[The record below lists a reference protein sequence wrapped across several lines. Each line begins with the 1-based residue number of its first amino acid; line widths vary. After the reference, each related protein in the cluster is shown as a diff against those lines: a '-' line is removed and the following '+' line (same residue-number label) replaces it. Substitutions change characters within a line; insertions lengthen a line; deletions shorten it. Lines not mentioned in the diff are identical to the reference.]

1 MKTIGS
7 KLVASACMAMLLLAG
22 RPAAACWDGFAAGA
36 GNVSIRQ
43 GGDDQWHAE
52 KARELAAWLPRIDA
66 LLPAD
71 THLESEHGLVSLVP
85 SAGGPAI
92 AEARWTSGKLA
103 DLFTVV
109 ARVAPGARARIAKGH
124 AIVPF
129 TVQVLGVRDPR
140 RAAAFADALNERSD
154 RDELVPSVGFYSAG
168 GFPAIHPVAHVLE
181 APKAGDDDDLPPPL
195 TRVVVGSYLDAAS
208 AQVTAAA
215 LTAHGIPAFVRV
227 L

>member
-7 KLVASACMAMLLLAG
+7 KLVASACTAMLLLAG
-22 RPAAACWDGFAAGA
+22 RPAAACWDGFAAGT
-36 GNVSIRQ
+36 GRVSIRQ
-43 GGDDQWHAE
+43 AGDDQWHAE
-52 KARELAAWLPRIDA
+52 RARELATWLPRIDA

-71 THLESEHGLVSLVP
+71 MQLESEHGLVSVSP

-92 AEARWTSGKLA
+92 AEARWTSGRLA
-103 DLFTVV
+103 DLFMVV
-109 ARVAPGARARIAKGH
+109 ARVTPGARARIAKGH

-140 RAAAFADALNERSD
+140 RAAAFAEALNERSD

-168 GFPAIHPVAHVLE
+168 GFPAIHPVAHVLA
-181 APKAGDDDDLPPPL
+181 APKAGDDDLAPPL

-208 AQVTAAA
+208 AQVTATA
-215 LTAHGIPAFVRV
+215 LKAHGIPAFVRV